1 MTTQHQQLRFVLLQ
15 VITRHEYEEK
25 ALKDM
30 EELEALVDTAGGLV
44 VAKSTQHRPTPHA
57 GTYIGGGKV
66 EWLTHLVE
74 DEKIDVVVLNDIVKP
89 GQLFRL
95 EQALWPVN
103 RLIKVWDRVGLILAI
118 FEMHAKTTEA
128 KLQIELAR
136 IKHIGPRIYGLGG
149 TVLSKQGGG
158 IGTRGAGETN
168 SEIERRHIK
177 RRVQQIETELAHR
190 SKMAQSRI
198 NDRRRSGVR
207 TAALVGYTS
216 AGKTTLFNLLTGK
229 EKQENSQLFTT
240 LDSVL
245 GKVHIPKVDGDVL
258 ISDTIGF
265 IDELPPLLINA
276 FRSTLQESIQADVLL
291 HVIDASD
298 ARIDSKIETV
308 KEILKELPAYQEPVL
323 VLNKIDNLG
332 SEEKKLLREK
342 FLGTRHV
349 LVSAKTGEGLD
360 ELKRLIAQNL

>member
-1 MTTQHQQLRFVLLQ
+1 MSQAPLRFALLKVL
-15 VITRHEYEEK
+15 TRREYEEK
-25 ALKDM
+25 AIQEM
-30 EELEALVDTAGGLV
+30 QELEALVHTFGGV
-44 VAKSTQHRPTPHA
+44 VVERSTQHRPTPHA

-66 EWLTHLVE
+66 EWLSRVVE
-74 DEKIDVVVLNDIVKP
+74 EQKIDVVVLNDIVKP

-95 EQALWPVN
+95 EQSLWPVN
-103 RLIKVWDRVGLILAI
+103 RLIKVWDRIGMILAI
-118 FEMHAKTTEA
+118 FELHAKTTEA

-177 RRVQQIETELAHR
+177 RRTLQIETELAHR

-198 NDRRRSGVR
+198 NDRRRQGVR
-207 TAALVGYTS
+207 TVALVGYTS

-229 EKQENSQLFTT
+229 AKEENAGLFTT

-245 GKVHIPKVDGDVL
+245 GKLKLPSITSDIL

-265 IDELPPLLINA
+265 IEDLPPLLINA

-291 HVIDASD
+291 HVINCSD
-298 ARIDSKIETV
+298 PQYEEKIETV
-308 KEILKELPAYQEPVL
+308 RSILHDLPAIQHPILVFNQIDKISESAQQE
-323 VLNKIDNLG
+323 
-332 SEEKKLLREK
+332 LRMAFMGQK
-342 FLGTRHV
+342 HV
-349 LVSAKTGEGLD
+349 LVSAKTGEGID
-360 ELKRLIAQNL
+360 ELKRLIAEAL

>member
-1 MTTQHQQLRFVLLQ
+1 MSQAPLRFVLLK
-15 VITRHEYEEK
+15 VLTRREYEEK
-25 ALKDM
+25 AIQEM
-30 EELEALVDTAGGLV
+30 QELEALVHTFGGIV
-44 VAKSTQHRPTPHA
+44 VERSTQHRPTPHA

-66 EWLTHLVE
+66 EWLSHVVE
-74 DEKIDVVVLNDIVKP
+74 DQKIDVVVLNDIVKP

-103 RLIKVWDRVGLILAI
+103 RLIKVWDRIGIILAI

-168 SEIERRHIK
+168 SELERRHIK
-177 RRVQQIETELAHR
+177 RRTLQIESELAHR
-190 SKMAQSRI
+190 SKMAQARI
-198 NDRRRSGVR
+198 NDRRRQGVR
-207 TAALVGYTS
+207 TVALVGYTS

-229 EKQENSQLFTT
+229 EKEENAGLFTT

-245 GKVHIPKVDGDVL
+245 GKVKLPNVTSDIL

-265 IDELPPLLINA
+265 IEDLPPLLIDA

-291 HVIDASD
+291 HVIDSSD
-298 ARIDSKIETV
+298 PTLDEKIVTV
-308 KEILKELPAYQEPVL
+308 QSILKDLPAVQSPIL
-323 VLNKIDNLG
+323 VFNKVDRLNPEQKA
-332 SEEKKLLREK
+332 SLREK
-342 FLGTRHV
+342 FMGTKHV
-349 LVSAKTGEGLD
+349 LVSAKDGEGID
-360 ELKRLIAQNL
+360 ELKRLVSEAL